1 MPIAETDWRR
11 AFPAL
16 ADLEPAA
23 AARLAGAAET
33 VRLPAG
39 AAAFRPGDACH
50 AYLMVLDGTVKVA
63 TTADSGREI
72 VLYRVGPG
80 ETCVLT
86 TSCLMAAADYEAEG
100 IAETPVAALALP
112 RGAFRDLLTD
122 SRVFRDF
129 VFSAFGSRLTGL
141 LALIQ
146 EVAFQRIDRRLA
158 RLLLA
163 RGAAG
168 GAAGD
173 AIVATHHDLAVE
185 LGSAREVI
193 SRQLKEFER
202 RGAVALGRGQVRV
215 VDAAAL
221 ARLAEDVG

>member
-1 MPIAETDWRR
+1 MPLAETDWRP

-16 ADLEPAA
+16 ANLEPAA
-23 AARLAGAAET
+23 AARLAGAAEG

-39 AAAFRPGDACH
+39 AAAFRPGDACR

-63 TTADSGREI
+63 TTAESGREI
-72 VLYRVGPG
+72 VLYRVGRG

-100 IAETPVAALALP
+100 IAETAVAALALP
-112 RGAFRDLLTD
+112 RGAFRDLLTE
-122 SRVFRDF
+122 SAVFRDF
-129 VFSAFGSRLTGL
+129 VFSAFGTRLTGL

-163 RGAAG
+163 RGR
-168 GAAGD
+168 AGD

-202 RGAVALGRGQVRV
+202 RGAVVLGRGQVRV

-221 ARLAEDVG
+221 ARLAEGDG

>member
-1 MPIAETDWRR
+1 MPIADAEWRT

-16 ADLEPAA
+16 ADLEPDA
-23 AARLAGAAET
+23 AARLAVAADR
-33 VRLPAG
+33 VRLPSG
-39 AAAFRPGDACH
+39 AAAFRPGDACS

-63 TTADSGREI
+63 TTAESGREI
-72 VLYRVGPG
+72 VLYRVGRG

-86 TSCLMAAADYEAEG
+86 TSCLMSAADYEAEG
-100 IAETPVAALALP
+100 LAETQVTALALP
-112 RGAFRDLLTD
+112 AVAFRDLLTE

-129 VFSAFGSRLTGL
+129 VFSSFGTRLTGL

-158 RLLLA
+158 RLLLS
-163 RGAAG
+163 RGRG
-168 GAAGD
+168 GE
-173 AIVATHHDLAVE
+173 AIAATHQDLAVE

-202 RGAVALGRGQVRV
+202 RGVVSLTRGHIRL
-215 VDAAAL
+215 VDADAL
-221 ARLAEDVG
+221 ARLADRDG